1 MNYKIDLIGKD
12 QSKAIRESEDSLV
25 KLAKQG
31 SFNCELII
39 GNNPTLRAKIIDE
52 VLMEWNFEWTQA
64 KHNRTSLIVHY
75 DYMKGDK

>member
-39 GNNPTLRAKIIDE
+39 GDRPTLRAKIIDE
-52 VLMEWNFEWTQA
+52 VLREWNFEYTQA
-64 KHNRTSLIVHY
+64 KHNNTSLIVKY
-75 DYMKGDK
+75 DSGMR

>member
-39 GNNPTLRAKIIDE
+39 GDRPTLRAKIIDE
-52 VLMEWNFEWTQA
+52 VLREWNFEYTQA
-64 KHNRTSLIVHY
+64 KHNKTSLIVSY
-75 DYMKGDK
+75 DSGIR

>member
-39 GNNPTLRAKIIDE
+39 GDRPTLRAKIIDE
-52 VLMEWNFEWTQA
+52 VLREWNFEYTQA
-64 KHNRTSLIVHY
+64 KHNKTSLIVRY
-75 DYMKGDK
+75 DSGIR